1 MPSSSLHIIF
11 NQTSRVGDDALELA
25 RQIAADL
32 CTSAPVSVRT
42 LVTTLRYHCNQQG
55 AQFLKQWIFGLLRIR
70 RRKYLRFINL
80 IQGPRVKRPRGSLLE
95 GGYCPVSLL
104 SNQVRHWSL
113 KKAKKECIKHCENPT
128 SEDIF
133 IESYFLSNLRDLK
146 EGVTALQE
154 RRKPTFSGD

>member
-1 MPSSSLHIIF
+1 MPSSSLHTIF
-11 NQTSRVGDDALELA
+11 NQTSRVGDDALKLA

-113 KKAKKECIKHCENPT
+113 KKLRRSVSNIVRTQPQRTYSLNLISFQI
-128 SEDIF
+128 SE
-133 IESYFLSNLRDLK
+133 
-146 EGVTALQE
+146 TW
-154 RRKPTFSGD
+154 RRA